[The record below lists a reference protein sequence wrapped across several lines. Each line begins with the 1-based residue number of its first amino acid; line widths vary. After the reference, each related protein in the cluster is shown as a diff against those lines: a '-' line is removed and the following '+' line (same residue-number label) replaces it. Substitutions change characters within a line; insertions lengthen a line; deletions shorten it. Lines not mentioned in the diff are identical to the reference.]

1 MKRRHFIINTLLG
14 GAAIGLH
21 SCTNNDKAKNN
32 ETSKISQSFFF
43 EEMNV
48 AELQSLMQKGAYS
61 SEQITQQY
69 IQRIKD
75 IDQSGPTLKSVIELN
90 PDAIL
95 IAQTLDKERA
105 EGTTRGP
112 LHGIPVLIK
121 ENIDTG
127 DKQIT
132 STGSLALSSH
142 RAKKDAFI
150 VEQLRA
156 AGMVLLGKTNLSEW
170 ANFRSTQSSSGWS
183 SRGGQTRNPYIL
195 DRTPCG
201 SSAGSAVAISAN
213 LAPLAIGTETD
224 GSIVCPSGIN
234 GVVGI
239 KPTVGLWS
247 RSGIIPISH
256 SQDTA
261 GPMGKSVLD
270 AALLLQALTAKDKQ
284 DKASL
289 AQPDDLNIY
298 LNFDRNTI
306 NSARI
311 GYMKQY
317 ASFDKRVAKIM
328 DKTIATLEEAGAII
342 IEIEDHK
349 EANNIGQYEWTVLL
363 YEFKDGINKYLASH
377 AETPINNLDELI
389 KFNKE
394 NHKTAMPWFSQEI
407 LEMANETGDL
417 NDSKYLEAKKK
428 CKELAQDKGIDK
440 LVEAHKLDA
449 LMAPTNGPA
458 WVIDYVNG
466 DNFKGG
472 SSTLAAVSGYPSITV
487 PAGNILGLPIGVS
500 FFGKA
505 WTESRLIQ
513 IAHVFEQASKER
525 VAPTFI
531 SSLLDQA

>member
-1 MKRRHFIINTLLG
+1 MKRRHFILNTILG

-21 SCTNNDKAKNN
+21 SCSSN
-32 ETSKISQSFFF
+32 ETKDEGNSKTAQSFVL

-48 AELQSLMQKGAYS
+48 PELQKLIKNGTYS
-61 SEQITQQY
+61 SEKITQLY
-69 IQRIKD
+69 IQRIKN
-75 IDQSGPTLKSVIELN
+75 IDHAGINLRSVIEIN

-95 IAQTLDKERA
+95 IAQELDKERA
-105 EGTTRGP
+105 EGKTRGP

-132 STGSLALSSH
+132 SAGSVALSSH
-142 RAKKDAFI
+142 KAKTDAFI

-170 ANFRSTQSSSGWS
+170 ANFRSTNSSSGWS
-183 SRGGQTRNPYIL
+183 SRGGQTRNPYVL

-270 AALLLQALTAKDKQ
+270 AALLLQALTAKDEH
-284 DKASL
+284 DKASQ
-289 AQPDDLNIY
+289 AQPDELNIY

-317 ASFDKRVAKIM
+317 SAFDKRVAKIM
-328 DKTIATLEEAGAII
+328 DETISKLEEAGAII
-342 IEIEDHK
+342 VDIDNHE
-349 EANNIGQYEWTVLL
+349 EANEIGQYEWTVLL
-363 YEFKDGINKYLASH
+363 YEFKDGINNYLKSH
-377 AETPINNLDELI
+377 PEIPINSLSELI
-389 KFNKE
+389 TFNKE
-394 NHKTAMPWFSQEI
+394 NHKAAMPWFSQEI
-407 LEMANETGDL
+407 LEMANETSDL
-417 NDSKYLEAKKK
+417 NDKKYLEAKKL

-440 LVEAHKLDA
+440 LIETHQLDA

-458 WVIDYVNG
+458 WTIDYVNG

-472 SSTLAAVSGYPSITV
+472 SSTLAAVSGYPSVTV

-513 IAHVFEQASKER
+513 IAHVYEQASKQR
-525 VAPTFI
+525 IVPTFKT
-531 SSLLDQA
+531 SLLDEE